1 MYIRGI
7 GMKKTVTFIVKAT
20 NNKNKILRCMASI
33 SRQKNDNY
41 RVIALCSSEG
51 AKKQIEKNYPDFMII
66 DIENAAAFTEKLGEA
81 FSLVDTEYA
90 MLVNYDE
97 VLAPNAVNVI
107 LSKKKDVVV
116 FGGAVLKNSR
126 FVPRYSYPDGFTLAG
141 YMKSGFSVW
150 NNAIRTSIIKNNSL
164 SLDALDYCTQAMF
177 LLRSYFHAESFSV
190 TDEVIAYREKQT
202 AKTAITF
209 GEFFENRKELESILK
224 NFSERG
230 MLDEK
235 EQIVSDFVLAQLGE
249 VYRESSFFKRMKKK
263 RLIKKML
270 GI

>member
-33 SRQKNDNY
+33 SRQKNENY

-51 AKKQIEKNYPDFMII
+51 VKKQIKKSYPDFMVI

-116 FGGAVLKNSR
+116 FNGSVLKNSR

-177 LLRSYFHAESFSV
+177 LLRCYFHADSFSV
-190 TDEVIAYREKQT
+190 TDEVIAYREIQT
-202 AKTAITF
+202 AKTA

-230 MLDEK
+230 MIDEK
-235 EQIVSDFVLAQLGE
+235 EQIVSDFALAQLVE

>member
-1 MYIRGI
+1 
-7 GMKKTVTFIVKAT
+7 MKKTVTFIVKAT

-33 SRQKNDNY
+33 SRQKNENY

-51 AKKQIEKNYPDFMII
+51 VKKQIKKSYPDFMVI

-116 FGGAVLKNSR
+116 FNGSVLKNSR

-177 LLRSYFHAESFSV
+177 LLRCYFHADSFSV
-190 TDEVIAYREKQT
+190 TDEVIAYREIQT
-202 AKTAITF
+202 AKTA

-230 MLDEK
+230 MIDEK
-235 EQIVSDFVLAQLGE
+235 EQIVSDFALAQLVE